1 MLVDPNKHPSFC
13 KLLFKQGFM
22 DKILMPP
29 IFIKENKKLLA
40 KTCLLKTNVVGMSWE
55 TKIVRENSNY
65 FICEGDWPQFVVHHK
80 LELGD
85 ILIFF
90 LIDKSTFH
98 VLPYSQKTFKNSSG
112 RGAFQELTSSSEEE
126 HDVGIARKLKKMKM
140 EQKESSG
147 VVKKEEAEG
156 GKEENVPKT
165 TRFSVIN
172 INNKDPYFE
181 MVVRKTHSFF
191 MTIPK
196 SFAIWTGITKMK
208 KMRLVNGNGNKW
220 KLVDIVHTQQR
231 VYMKRG
237 WAGFRTLNRIGNG
250 QTCRFK
256 LIKENCCEYSVL
268 QVQKI
273 HKSKCL
279 K

>member
-22 DKILMPP
+22 DKI
-29 IFIKENKKLLA
+29 
-40 KTCLLKTNVVGMSWE
+40 
-55 TKIVRENSNY
+55 
-65 FICEGDWPQFVVHHK
+65 
-80 LELGD
+80 
-85 ILIFF
+85 
-90 LIDKSTFH
+90 
-98 VLPYSQKTFKNSSG
+98 KTFKNSSG